1 MRVCPLLACWVLT
14 LSAGTVPASAQDAAF
29 GVTIGYPGS
38 VGVQWQP
45 ASRLAVR
52 PAVTFRTSG
61 SDVDED
67 VGNIESS
74 SLSTSISGLVYLRPA
89 APFRIYLSP
98 RYSFNR
104 TRSTISFEVPQI
116 QFPLGTIT
124 TTTITTKRT
133 THEHGVAGLIG
144 AEYRLGERFG
154 VFGEVGVLYTRAS
167 LSSEADNWA
176 VGSTSGVGV
185 NLYF

>member
-1 MRVCPLLACWVLT
+1 MRVYPLLACWVLIT
-14 LSAGTVPASAQDAAF
+14 FAGTGSASAQDAAF

-52 PAVTFRTSG
+52 PAVTFRNSG
-61 SDVDED
+61 SDVDDD

-74 SLSTSISGLVYLRPA
+74 SLSTTISGLIYVRPSGPLRVYLT
-89 APFRIYLSP
+89 P
-98 RYSFNR
+98 RYSFGR
-104 TRSTISFEVPQI
+104 TSSTITLEVPQF
-116 QFPLGTIT
+116 QFPLGTLT

-144 AEYRLGERFG
+144 AEYRLGEHFG

-167 LSSEADNWA
+167 LSSEADTWA
-176 VGSTSGVGV
+176 VGSTSGIGV
-185 NLYF
+185 TLYF